1 MVTPWKQVYSW
12 DKLGAA
18 FSTEAGEVRSFQGS
32 LESAGDALLTS
43 PGCESLLWI
52 QGWTWPRQ
60 GNGRA
65 KHAGQVRLQQGHQSQ
80 QCPALCWVRG
90 EFWNSICP
98 HPLVWIPWVMLTRC
112 SIAFLL
118 MKPLGPGVLTALTFK
133 LGVLNKYLTAEIHL
147 QSCALKAST

>member
-1 MVTPWKQVYSW
+1 METSLFLRFRSLHSAQRWR
-12 DKLGAA
+12 GEE
-18 FSTEAGEVRSFQGS
+18 FSGFTGISRRCSVDLSRQ
-32 LESAGDALLTS
+32 
-43 PGCESLLWI
+43 WVI
-52 QGWTWPRQ
+52 QGWTWPCQ
-60 GNGRA
+60 GNRRT
-65 KHAGQVRLQQGHQSQ
+65 KHGQVRLQQGTQSQ

-90 EFWNSICP
+90 EFWNSISP

-133 LGVLNKYLTAEIHL
+133 LGMLNKYLTAEIHL